1 MGRLLLLPLALALLI
16 FSQIA
21 LAGGN
26 EDKVVVNSYVSIDV
40 EGIITALRGNTES
53 TRNALE
59 STRDTLNSGIGGLS
73 SAVLGAFSAYAQDAV
88 RSFSHPLTGLTV
100 FLISHNPD
108 VGGMK
113 ASWSAVVSV
122 ISALY
127 VLMFI
132 VAGLLLLVNSASA
145 LERENA
151 KGWAANAIAAI
162 IAVNVSF
169 ALYSLLLEIFSAIT
183 AGIVAKAGT
192 EIFDSALPGAQIG
205 LLAAY
210 ALSLFV
216 LAITLFAR
224 QLFLLCDVSYKN
236 NPLAVAQKQL
246 RLLSIMENVYFLP
259 SPFRYVSASMVFCHC
274 L

>member
-40 EGIITALRGNTES
+40 EGIIAALRGNTES

-122 ISALY
+122 ISAL
-127 VLMFI
+127 
-132 VAGLLLLVNSASA
+132 
-145 LERENA
+145 
-151 KGWAANAIAAI
+151 
-162 IAVNVSF
+162 
-169 ALYSLLLEIFSAIT
+169 
-183 AGIVAKAGT
+183 
-192 EIFDSALPGAQIG
+192 
-205 LLAAY
+205 
-210 ALSLFV
+210 
-216 LAITLFAR
+216 
-224 QLFLLCDVSYKN
+224 
-236 NPLAVAQKQL
+236 
-246 RLLSIMENVYFLP
+246 
-259 SPFRYVSASMVFCHC
+259 
-274 L
+274 